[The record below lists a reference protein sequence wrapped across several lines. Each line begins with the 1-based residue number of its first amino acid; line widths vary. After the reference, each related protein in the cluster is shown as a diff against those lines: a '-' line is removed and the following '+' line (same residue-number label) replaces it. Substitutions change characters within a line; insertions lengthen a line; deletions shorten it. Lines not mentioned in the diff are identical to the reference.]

1 MRLSF
6 LTVAVV
12 GAVAV
17 ASPAIARDGAGY
29 VGLEGGILFPRVM
42 NYGVNAVRVQSVP
55 TGNGLLGQTV
65 TTTNNG
71 YGSGF
76 VADYKKG
83 VDVDAIA
90 GYDFGMFRLEG
101 ELGYKR
107 TRNKNFTASPTL
119 LAAINTPPFSG
130 LTSSSFAF
138 GDRTRVMSAMLNGLI
153 DYDIAPGVRL
163 YGGGG
168 AGRARVKTLGQ
179 RDTSWAYQLIAGA
192 STAISPN
199 IDLGLKYR
207 YFQTSRLRF
216 SNGAVFTNAATGATS
231 TSTFV
236 ETGKFRSHSLLASL
250 IFNFGSAGSPPPPP
264 PPPMVDTPAPPPP
277 PATQTCEDGSVIE
290 ASAACP
296 MAPTPPPPPPPP
308 AQGERG

>member
-1 MRLSF
+1 MRYSV
-6 LTVAVV
+6 LTVAVAAIV
-12 GAVAV
+12 MS
-17 ASPAIARDGAGY
+17 SPAVARDGAAY
-29 VGLEGGILFPRVM
+29 VGLEGGILFPRVT
-42 NYGVNAVRVQSVP
+42 NYSVNSLRVQSVP
-55 TGNGLLGQTV
+55 TGGGLLGQTV
-65 TTTNNG
+65 TTTNNR

-90 GYDFGMFRLEG
+90 GYDFGLFRLEG

-107 TRNKNFTASPTL
+107 TRDKNFSASPTL
-119 LAAINTPPFSG
+119 LAATNTPPFSG
-130 LTSSSFAF
+130 LTASSFNF

-153 DYDIAPGVRL
+153 DYDIAPGVRV

-231 TSTFV
+231 TSTFA
-236 ETGKFRSHSLLASL
+236 ETGKFRSHSLLVSL
-250 IFNFGSAGSPPPPP
+250 IFNFGGVAAL
-264 PPPMVDTPAPPPP
+264 PPPMVEAPAPPPPPPPP

-290 ASAACP
+290 VTAVCP
-296 MAPTPPPPPPPP
+296 VVPTPPPPPPPP

>member
-1 MRLSF
+1 MRHSL
-6 LTVAVV
+6 L
-12 GAVAV
+12 AVA
-17 ASPAIARDGAGY
+17 AAAMAMGSPAAARDGAGY
-29 VGLEGGILFPRVM
+29 VGLEGGILFPRVTK
-42 NYGVNAVRVQSVP
+42 YRVNDLRVQSVP
-55 TGNGLLGQTV
+55 TGGGLLGQTV
-65 TTTNNG
+65 TTTNNS

-90 GYDFGMFRLEG
+90 GYDLGMFRLEG

-107 TRNKNFTASPTL
+107 TRDKSFSASPTL
-119 LAAINTPPFSG
+119 LAATNTPPFSG

-153 DYDIAPGVRL
+153 DVDVAPGFRL

-179 RDTSWAYQLIAGA
+179 RDTAWAYQFIAGA

-250 IFNFGSAGSPPPPP
+250 IFKFGSVAAPPPPMVEAPPPPP
-264 PPPMVDTPAPPPP
+264 PPPPP
-277 PATQTCEDGSVIE
+277 PATQTCPDGSVIE
-290 ASAACP
+290 ATAACP

>member
-1 MRLSF
+1 MRFSF
-6 LTVAVV
+6 L
-12 GAVAV
+12 AVAV
-17 ASPAIARDGAGY
+17 AAAAIGSPAIARDGAGY

-42 NYGVNAVRVQSVP
+42 KYGVNALRVQSVP

-107 TRNKNFTASPTL
+107 TRNRNFTVSPTL

-130 LTSSSFAF
+130 ITSSNFNF

-153 DYDIAPGVRL
+153 DHDIASGFRI

-179 RDTSWAYQLIAGA
+179 RDNAWAYQLIAGV

-207 YFQTSRLRF
+207 YFQTSRLHF
-216 SNGAVFTNAATGATS
+216 ANGAAFTNAATGATS
-231 TSTFV
+231 TSTFA

-250 IFNFGSAGSPPPPP
+250 IFNFGSAEAP
-264 PPPMVDTPAPPPP
+264 PPPMVETPAPPPPPP
-277 PATQTCEDGSVIE
+277 PATQTCDDGSVIE
-290 ASAACP
+290 ATAACP